1 MNSLMVI
8 LSMSKWNFRHFLFF
22 FILLMPNPLFSI
34 NFPDLFFMNFA
45 PDFNFSL
52 VNIKTNGEIVST
64 NRLDVESRV
73 NLPDDES
80 VKIFFV
86 NWILRLN
93 LDNQRFIYLLRFKIK
108 ESGDIYLTEIK
119 DTLYDSNLLQEIL
132 IFPVN
137 IVYQKPIPIGLNISL
152 KYVKRLSSLTVNNRL
167 YNDIIT
173 AELNFSE
180 KVWTIYF
187 ARNNGIIGMKSD
199 TDIFRIK

>member
-1 MNSLMVI
+1 
-8 LSMSKWNFRHFLFF
+8 
-22 FILLMPNPLFSI
+22 MPNPLFSI